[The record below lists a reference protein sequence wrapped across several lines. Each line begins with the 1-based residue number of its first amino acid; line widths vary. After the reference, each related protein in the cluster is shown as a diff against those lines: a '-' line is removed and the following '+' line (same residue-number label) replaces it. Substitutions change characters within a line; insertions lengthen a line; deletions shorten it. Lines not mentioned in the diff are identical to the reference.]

1 MNEAIPVLV
10 VDDDT
15 SIQGI
20 VEEILIENSFQP
32 TIASSGEKAIGF
44 LGENKYRA
52 IIIDISLGRDCV
64 KGWSIARRARAF
76 NPILPII
83 YITGGNSDDWAV
95 EGVPNSIL
103 LTKPFAPSQLVTAIS
118 QLLNAAAGSG
128 GFVVA

>member
-1 MNEAIPVLV
+1 MNEAIPVLI

-20 VEEILIENSFQP
+20 VEEILIENGFQP
-32 TIASSGEKAIGF
+32 TIASSGEEAIRLF
-44 LGENKYRA
+44 DENTYRA
-52 IIIDISLGRDCV
+52 IIIDISLGRDGV

-76 NPILPII
+76 NPILPVI

-103 LTKPFAPSQLVTAIS
+103 LTKPFVPSQLVTAVS
-118 QLLNAAAGSG
+118 QLLNAAAGSD
-128 GFVVA
+128 GFVAA